1 MGLRA
6 FWGNRLDVKALEPGR
21 YHDKHNVPQP
31 DGLLFIQPEH
41 GGRVRISEDGY
52 IEGAPEL
59 VAEVGASSVSV
70 DLGSK
75 LEAYRRNG
83 VQEYIIWRV
92 MEQRID
98 WFVLGNDAFEP
109 LIPASDGILCSS
121 VFPGLWL
128 DPAALIRGDVNAVL
142 AIVQTGLTS
151 PEHRDF
157 VARLEG
163 ARIA

>member
-1 MGLRA
+1 M
-6 FWGNRLDVKALEPGR
+6 
-21 YHDKHNVPQP
+21 
-31 DGLLFIQPEH
+31 
-41 GGRVRISEDGY
+41 
-52 IEGAPEL
+52 
-59 VAEVGASSVSV
+59 SV

-109 LIPASDGILCSS
+109 LIPASDGILCST